1 MNDDRADELVDMEI
15 EILGEL
21 RTLIDCDWDS
31 NTVKGKLIVKIGEW
45 ERLMEE
51 EENGVEESK

>member
-1 MNDDRADELVDMEI
+1 MNDDRAGELVDMEI

-31 NTVKGKLIVKIGEW
+31 NTVKGKLIVKMGEW

-51 EENGVEESK
+51 ESK